1 MYLALGVQIMMSFLV
16 LCDTISMDGTRVVGK
31 ISWKD
36 REVGKFSEKCLRS
49 WKDSLAVG
57 KMSSQLERL
66 LGSWKDGFAVGNM
79 SVSVGKMSL
88 SVGKMSLSVGKVD
101 L

>member
-1 MYLALGVQIMMSFLV
+1 MGN
-16 LCDTISMDGTRVVGK
+16 GTRVVGK

-57 KMSSQLERL
+57 NMSSQLERF
-66 LGSWKDGFAVGNM
+66 LGSWKYGLAVGN
-79 SVSVGKMSL
+79 MSL
-88 SVGKMSLSVGKVD
+88 SVGKMSLSVGNMSLSFGKMD
-101 L
+101 F